1 MAALLIRQRCSV
13 RCGWRDQA
21 AAGTV
26 GSGRCLAAQRM
37 QPKDVDDVNMQP
49 RIPVVCRPR
58 LWR

>member
-21 AAGTV
+21 AAGMV
-26 GSGRCLAAQRM
+26 ESGRCLAAQRM
-37 QPKDVDDVNMQP
+37 QPKDGDGVSMQP